1 MTISHVWII
10 GNVAMSACPTDH
22 GRVLTTADRER
33 DPEPVT
39 DHLAIGNGSGPV
51 FQNPLMRYHHPL
63 LTKLVQSRLKCL
75 QGILPPRKRN
85 DDTAWVRWKASVT
98 PSVAF
103 PCPLSLSI
111 PGSLYT
117 HWVPPHANASSAAR
131 TKHSA
136 TFGIT
141 ANPS

>member
-22 GRVLTTADRER
+22 GRVLATADIQR

-39 DHLAIGNGSGPV
+39 DHLAIGNGPGPV

-75 QGILPPRKRN
+75 QGILPPENETTIQLGCAGRHASR
-85 DDTAWVRWKASVT
+85 WVSLFLAS
-98 PSVAF
+98 
-103 PCPLSLSI
+103 
-111 PGSLYT
+111 
-117 HWVPPHANASSAAR
+117 
-131 TKHSA
+131 
-136 TFGIT
+136 
-141 ANPS
+141 